1 VEALPSEH
9 RFRAVAFPENFLL
22 KEAALAFPEARAQ
35 SVKDRHVRLGDGEM
49 SLYPFGA
56 ATFRDVPPEIQ
67 AREIERLRAQIP
79 RLSQPAVEEDFL
91 VREGTGDRP
100 RIEAGV
106 LAVDHLTDARA
117 EVVALI
123 VAQSAAM
130 EYYERIVDGLFATT
144 NRLVDALER
153 SGTVTFRVR
162 GLHRFIGQAVGT
174 RGEVL
179 SILHLL
185 DKPDATWDD
194 AAMDRIYDELR
205 AEFDL
210 VDRYHALEAKLG
222 AVQEA
227 LELVLD
233 VARDRRL
240 FTIEM
245 SVMLLIVFEI
255 VLSLV
260 RH

>member
-1 VEALPSEH
+1 MPAEH
-9 RFRAVAFPENFLL
+9 RFRAVAFPENFVL
-22 KEAALAFPEARAQ
+22 KDLARAYSSGTRAQ
-35 SVKDRHVRLGDGEM
+35 TTKDLHVAIEGGEM

-56 ATFRDVPPEIQ
+56 ATFRDVPAEVQ
-67 AREIERLRAQIP
+67 AREIERLREHMP
-79 RLSQPAVEEDFL
+79 KLSQAAVDEDFV
-91 VREGTGDRP
+91 VREGTTDRP
-100 RIEAGV
+100 RIESGV
-106 LAVDHLTDARA
+106 LAVDRLTDARA

-144 NRLVDALER
+144 ERLVDGLER

-162 GLHRFIGQAVGT
+162 RLHRFIGQAVGT

-210 VDRYHALEAKLG
+210 VDRYHALAAKLG

-240 FTIEM
+240 FAIET